1 MRRQAAAGQS
11 GDRSPHSKG
20 RTSMIKALILAACF
34 VVATAPPSTAHTQ
47 TSRTQPTDRE
57 RIITVAREIMAAAR
71 YCALITV
78 DSTGRA
84 HARTLDP
91 FAPDEEMVVWLATNP
106 RSRKVAEIRR
116 NPRVTLYYFDRE
128 GQGYVTVH
136 GSARLV
142 NDRQE
147 KTKRWKTEW
156 QAFYPDREKDY
167 LLIAVTPERMEVV
180 SETKGILG
188 DSKTWR
194 PLSISFPRS
203 KSRWIAG

>member
-1 MRRQAAAGQS
+1 
-11 GDRSPHSKG
+11 
-20 RTSMIKALILAACF
+20 MILSTKVISIFSIAFVMGLILF
-34 VVATAPPSTAHTQ
+34 SGPSMTSPVHGQ
-47 TSRTQPTDRE
+47 TSSSRPPDRE
-57 RIITVAREIMAAAR
+57 RVITVAREIMAAAR

-91 FAPDEEMVVWLATNP
+91 FAPDEQMVVWLATNP
-106 RSRKVAEIRR
+106 RSRKVAEIKG

-128 GQGYVTVH
+128 GQGYVTIY
-136 GSARLV
+136 GIARLV
-142 NDRQE
+142 NDLQE

-156 QAFYPDREKDY
+156 QAFYPNREKDY

-180 SETKGILG
+180 SETKGITG

-194 PLSISFPRS
+194 PPAISFPRK
-203 KSRWIAG
+203 KSR

>member
-1 MRRQAAAGQS
+1 MIAKKTISVSSIAFVMGLIIFVGS
-11 GDRSPHSKG
+11 
-20 RTSMIKALILAACF
+20 RTTS
-34 VVATAPPSTAHTQ
+34 VGQ
-47 TSRTQPTDRE
+47 TSGLKPADRE
-57 RIITVAREIMAAAR
+57 RVITVAREIMAAAR

-84 HARTLDP
+84 KARTLDP
-91 FAPDEEMVVWLATNP
+91 FAPDEQMVVWLATNP

-128 GQGYVTVH
+128 GQGYVTVY

-142 NDRQE
+142 NDSQE
-147 KTKRWKTEW
+147 KAKRWKTEW
-156 QAFYPDREKDY
+156 QAFYPNRGKDY

-180 SETKGILG
+180 SETKGIAG

-194 PLSISFPRS
+194 PPAISFPRS
-203 KSRWIAG
+203 KSR